1 MAAPTG
7 AACDATG
14 QQQMKRHAMPW
25 LIAIVLAALAPI
37 SSADPAN
44 SPPDAA
50 KVSDTGVAIAAISP
64 NAVQAIDAVRDGQRL
79 LLRIRL
85 AKALPAAPAGFATSA
100 PPRVVLDLPATVNA
114 TGQARRLLDV
124 GDMRSVDLVQ
134 ASGRLRVVLN
144 LARPLPYTTRVQ
156 GRELV
161 LELGDRDR
169 LAGESAGA
177 STSQRSADLAAARN
191 AVIDIDFR
199 RGDEEAGR
207 VIIDLAQPQAAIDVR
222 RQGQAVVIDL
232 MKTELPPSLRRR
244 LDVRDFGTPVQSL
257 AAVAQGDMVRISIEP
272 RGSWEHTA
280 WQTDRRL
287 VVEVRPVKV
296 EQRVPGRGYHGDRLS
311 LNFQNIEVRALLQV
325 IADFTGLN
333 VVASDS
339 VSGQLTLRLKD
350 VPWDQA
356 LDIVLQARGLD
367 MRRNGNVLWVAPRD
381 ELLTK
386 ERLELEQRAQIA
398 ELEPLVTEGFQLN
411 YQKAEAFQKAFG
423 LDGAGGKSGMLS
435 RRGSA
440 SAEPRT
446 NKLFI
451 TDTPSRLDE
460 LRRLVQLTDVPT
472 RQVMIEARIVEADDK
487 FSKNLGAK
495 LGFLDLRQARGAPPG
510 VNLPGSAQLGVT
522 GNYLGIGEQTGQ
534 VAVTQSSFVPNTQ
547 FVNLPAASIN
557 SAAPGSIGIS
567 IFSPGANRYLNL
579 ELSALEAD
587 GKGKIISSPRVV
599 TADQQPAIIEQ
610 GEEIPYQQATSSGAT
625 SITFKKANLKLE
637 VTPQVTPDGN
647 VILTVDVAKDSR
659 GTAVGTSFAINTKHV
674 KTQVQVENG
683 GTVVLG
689 GIFTQEQRRD
699 QLKVPFLG
707 DLPLLG
713 RLFRNSSQLDNRT
726 ELLIFI
732 TPRIVT
738 EPPLAR

>member
-1 MAAPTG
+1 MRGGST
-7 AACDATG
+7 C
-14 QQQMKRHAMPW
+14 K
-25 LIAIVLAALAPI
+25 LLSLLLAGLPALGLGTSRA
-37 SSADPAN
+37 
-44 SPPDAA
+44 DAA
-50 KVSDTGVAIAAISP
+50 DIDAMAVAAVSTA
-64 NAVQAIDAVRDGQRL
+64 NAVQAVDALREGGRQVLRL
-79 LLRIRL
+79 RLKQALR
-85 AKALPAAPAGFATSA
+85 AAPISFATSM
-100 PPRVVLDLPATVNA
+100 PPRVVLDLPDTTNA
-114 TGQARRLLDV
+114 TGQVRRLLDV
-124 GDMRSVDLVQ
+124 GDLRSVDLVQ
-134 ASGRLRVVLN
+134 APGRLRVVLN
-144 LARPLPYTTRVQ
+144 LARSLPYALHSE
-156 GRELV
+156 GRDLV
-161 LELGDRDR
+161 LALGVADEGAKGG
-169 LAGESAGA
+169 LGGKGAASSLSGTSTAG
-177 STSQRSADLAAARN
+177 TRSADLASARN

-199 RGDEEAGR
+199 RGDDQAGR
-207 VIIDLAQPQAAIDVR
+207 VIVDLSQAQAAIDVR
-222 RQGQAVVIDL
+222 RQGQAIVVDL
-232 MKTELPPSLRRR
+232 MKTELPAALRRK
-244 LDVRDFGTPVQSL
+244 LDVRDFGTPVQWVS
-257 AAVAQGDMVRISIEP
+257 AVASGDRVRLSIEP
-272 RGSWEHTA
+272 QGTWDHTA

-287 VVEVRPVKV
+287 VVEVRPVKP
-296 EQRVPGRGYHGDRLS
+296 EQRMSGRGYQGDRLS

-339 VSGQLTLRLKD
+339 VSGNLTLRLKD

-367 MRRNGNVLWVAPRD
+367 MRRNVNVLWVAPKD

-398 ELEPLVTEGFQLN
+398 ELEPLVTESFQLN
-411 YQKAEAFQKAFG
+411 YQKADAFQKVFG
-423 LDGAGGKSGMLS
+423 LDGTAARAGLLS

-446 NKLFI
+446 NKLFV
-451 TDTPSRLDE
+451 TDTPSKLDE
-460 LRRLVQLTDVPT
+460 VRRLVQLTDVPT

-487 FSKNLGAK
+487 FSKNLGVK
-495 LGFLDLRQARGAPPG
+495 LGFLDLNAARGGTAG
-510 VNLPGSAQLGVT
+510 INLPGSARLGMT
-522 GNYLGIGEQTGQ
+522 GGYQGIGEQTLQAAATPG
-534 VAVTQSSFVPNTQ
+534 SYVPNTQ

-557 SAAPGSIGIS
+557 SAAPGSLGIS

-587 GKGKIISSPRVV
+587 GNGKIISSPRVV

-637 VTPQVTPDGN
+637 VTPQITPDGN

-674 KTQVQVENG
+674 KTQVQVDNG

-689 GIFTQEQRRD
+689 GIFTQEKRSD
-699 QLKVPFLG
+699 ELKVPFLG

-738 EPPLAR
+738 EAPVLR